1 MLRLNVIHFARTP
14 TEGICSSKDK
24 VIRIVKTKEC
34 ICYVWESKSVCV
46 RQKGA
51 AGFFHIPDI
60 SVNKFSVLLELS
72 DQNLLG
78 ITSAEPA
85 LLAAGQL

>member
-1 MLRLNVIHFARTP
+1 MYGRVR
-14 TEGICSSKDK
+14 
-24 VIRIVKTKEC
+24 
-34 ICYVWESKSVCV
+34 VCV

-78 ITSAEPA
+78 VTSAEPA
-85 LLAAGQL
+85 LLAAG